1 MKFGKLVAILLSILM
16 LMGSVSVAASAETAE
31 KLTLSGDPITLT
43 MWDIATE
50 DPQKTISDEAVARFM
65 AAYPNVT
72 VELTH
77 AMNDSYKEKLIIAM
91 SSGQCPDMYIHW
103 GGGPMNEYINSGF
116 AADITELFTKYN
128 TVDFLPSAIAQCKY
142 NDKMYAI
149 PYGGIGG
156 CGIFYNKTIFAEIG
170 VEVPTTI
177 AELEAVCDKLVAAGY
192 IPFSLANGS
201 KWTGSMYFM
210 YLATR
215 FGGTEAF
222 AKAVA
227 GTGSF
232 TDEAFMYAA
241 QTIQDWVKKGY
252 FPEGV
257 NSLTT
262 DDGQDRQLIY
272 QQKAAMM
279 LHGSWQARSME
290 ADQAD
295 WYKTNIGYFAFPA
308 LETSTY
314 PQGIMVGTSIGNGFS
329 FNCDGEKLKAAFILA
344 TQFFNDDIY
353 NKAQLAA
360 NTIPSIVGMGDG
372 IQDQCMKQIWADF
385 SAAPDVQLWYD
396 QYLPPA
402 VGEKHKDLCQE
413 IFGLTMT
420 PMEANQALQDAMA
433 AYNNK

>member
-1 MKFGKLVAILLSILM
+1 MKFGKMVAILLSILM
-16 LMGSVSVAASAETAE
+16 LIAAIPMAATAET
-31 KLTLSGDPITLT
+31 LTLSEEPITLT
-43 MWDIATE
+43 LWDIATE
-50 DPQKTISDEAVARFM
+50 DPQKSISDAAVQRFM
-65 AAYPNVT
+65 DAYPNVT
-72 VELTH
+72 VEVTH
-77 AMNDSYKEKLIIAM
+77 TQNDAYKEKLIIAM
-91 SSGQCPDMYIHW
+91 SSGQCPDIYIHW

-116 AADITELFTKYN
+116 AADITELFETYN
-128 TVDFLPSAIAQCKY
+128 TVDFLPSAIEQCKY

-177 AELEAVCDKLVAAGY
+177 AELEAVCDKLIAAGY
-192 IPFSLANGS
+192 VPFSLANGS

-222 AKAVA
+222 AKAVE

-241 QTIQDWVKKGY
+241 STIQDWVGKGY

-257 NSLTT
+257 NSLST

-295 WYKTNIGYFAFPA
+295 WYKANIGYFAFPA
-308 LETSTY
+308 LEGSTY
-314 PQGIMVGTSIGNGFS
+314 PQNIVVGTSIGNGFS

-353 NKAQLAA
+353 NQAQLDA
-360 NTIPSIVGMGDG
+360 NTIPSIVGMGDT
-372 IQDQCMKQIWADF
+372 IQDQCMQQIWADF
-385 SAAPDVQLWYD
+385 SAAPQVQLWYD
-396 QYLPPA
+396 QYLPPE
-402 VGEKHKDLCQE
+402 VGEKHKDLCQD

-420 PMEANQALQDAMA
+420 PLEANQALQDAMA
-433 AYNNK
+433 AYNK